1 MMIVT
6 GQGDRLTA
14 FAFLKECLDSDASLS
29 KGTEQILKKLE
40 QENYTWLVCQRDE
53 QICGV
58 LLYDENFR
66 IALLMVHPDY
76 RNKGAGTALLKG
88 LIEKAE
94 QMHVSRISVQ
104 GYGDLVSWFEKKG
117 FDILE
122 KTEGDIPFA
131 AMEYL
136 CGRSFLGKSV
146 TVIVDR
152 PYGSLDQRSDGEMTC
167 SCGYVQQ
174 PVTMEDCDDIE
185 ARIVGVYEPR
195 ETFTGTVIGIIYHQ
209 EDSNLHLIVAPP
221 TWTINKEEI
230 ITQIGMVEQYY
241 HTRMILCGE

>member
-1 MMIVT
+1 MIVT

-40 QENYTWLVCQRDE
+40 QENYTWLVCQQDE

-66 IALLMVHPDY
+66 IALLMVHPHY

-152 PYGSLDQRSDGEMTC
+152 PYGSLDQRSDGEMT
-167 SCGYVQQ
+167 
-174 PVTMEDCDDIE
+174 
-185 ARIVGVYEPR
+185 
-195 ETFTGTVIGIIYHQ
+195 
-209 EDSNLHLIVAPP
+209 
-221 TWTINKEEI
+221 
-230 ITQIGMVEQYY
+230 
-241 HTRMILCGE
+241 